1 SLSVGEGGRGL
12 GHPAR
17 DTGTG
22 VDAIVQ
28 RVPHNS
34 PDLFNRGLLEINVL
48 FNDGR
53 IFPDSNFASGFNSPA
68 GHQLPVGLDSILA
81 AQNIL
86 PLTNVTEM
94 AGQAGENDVA
104 DAAVNEIF
112 EGPNGVWELLLIRL
126 RGIPEYASLFQA
138 AFDDVNS
145 AADMNI
151 THVGNAIAA
160 YIGTSFRADNS
171 PFDRF
176 LRGDKR
182 AMSVTAQEGMR
193 LFYDGNAKN
202 LGGMT
207 CGSCHSGTLQ
217 TDQDFHAIA
226 MPQIGPGKGDGV
238 NGREDFGHFRVSG
251 DENDLY
257 KFRTPSLR
265 NVVLTAP
272 YGHTGSFDTLRK
284 VVDHHVNAI
293 YSLYNY
299 DTSQAQMPS
308 RSDLDAIDFEVMEN
322 PYLVDKIAEASE
334 IKKLKYSK
342 KDIDKIMEFLYAL
355 TDPASLDIRD
365 KAPRTVPSELPLAD

>member
-1 SLSVGEGGRGL
+1 M
-12 GHPAR
+12 
-17 DTGTG
+17 
-22 VDAIVQ
+22 

-34 PDLFNRGLLEINVL
+34 PDLFNRGLLEIDVL

-53 IFPDSNFASGFNSPA
+53 IFPDSSFASGFNSPA
-68 GHQLPVGLDSILA
+68 GHQLPEGLDSILA

-94 AGQAGENDVA
+94 AGQRGENDIA
-104 DAAVNEIF
+104 DAAEDEILA
-112 EGPNGVWELLLIRL
+112 GPGGLWEMLVQRL
-126 RGIPEYASLFQA
+126 RDIPEYVTLFQA

-160 YIGTSFRADNS
+160 FIGTSFRADNS
-171 PFDRF
+171 PFDRY
-176 LRGDKR
+176 LRGDIN
-182 AMSVTAQEGMR
+182 AMSRTAVEGMR

-202 LGGMT
+202 RGKQT
-207 CGSCHSGTLQ
+207 CGSCHSGTWQ

-251 DENDLY
+251 DYKDLY

-272 YGHTGSFDTLRK
+272 YGHVGSIVKLRD
-284 VVDHHVNAI
+284 VVEHHNNAL

-308 RSDLDAIDFEVMEN
+308 RPDLDAIDFEVMEN
-322 PYLVDKIAEASE
+322 PYLVEKIAKASE
-334 IKKLKYSK
+334 INKLKYSK
-342 KDIDKIMEFLYAL
+342 EDIDKIMEFLYAL
-355 TDPASLDIRD
+355 TDPASLDIREH
-365 KAPRTVPSELPLAD
+365 APRCVPSGLPIAD